1 MHNLP
6 VIFLMGPTCSGK
18 TALAV
23 ELVRRLP
30 LDIVSVDSAL
40 VYRGLEIGAA
50 RPDAETLAVAPHR
63 LLGFRDPAEP
73 YSAADFR
80 EDALREIQAIHA
92 RRRIPL
98 LVGGTM
104 LYFRTLVTGLA
115 DLPAAD
121 ANTRADIEA
130 EASRLGWPAMH
141 DKLAEVD
148 PATAARLKPNDS
160 QRIQRALEVWL
171 LTGEPLASLHARD
184 TSVPLSDIGHGP
196 TPAFPY
202 TFQSLAVA
210 PCSRAELHDRI
221 ARRFRQML
229 DDGLVEEVA
238 QLKRRPDLTRELPA
252 IRSVGYRQ
260 VWDYLEGNCEYETM
274 IERGIVATRQL
285 AKRQFTWL
293 RRWPELTWLDS
304 DTPDLVN
311 RTEALLAPLVESL
324 LSTR

>member
-1 MHNLP
+1 
-6 VIFLMGPTCSGK
+6 MGPTCSGK

-30 LDIVSVDSAL
+30 LEIVSVDSAL
-40 VYRGLEIGAA
+40 VYRGLDIGAA
-50 RPDAETLAVAPHR
+50 RPDAATLAAAPHR
-63 LLGFRDPAEP
+63 LLGIRDPAEP

-80 EDALREIQAIHA
+80 ADALREIRDIHDGG
-92 RRRIPL
+92 RVPL

-104 LYFRTLVTGLA
+104 LYFSTLVTGLA
-115 DLPAAD
+115 DLPPAD
-121 ANTRADIEA
+121 PQVRAEIEA
-130 EASRLGWPAMH
+130 EAKRVGWPALH
-141 DKLAEVD
+141 ARLAAVD
-148 PATAARLKPNDS
+148 AVTAARLKPHDS
-160 QRIQRALEVWL
+160 QRIQRALEVWR
-171 LTGEPLASLHARD
+171 LTGEPLSQRHARD
-184 TSVPLSDIGHGP
+184 ASVSLSDIGHGP

-202 TFQSLAVA
+202 TFRSLAVA
-210 PCSRAELHDRI
+210 PRSRAELHERI

-238 QLKRRPDLTRELPA
+238 RLRRRPDLTRELPA

-260 VWDYLEGNCEYETM
+260 VWDYLEGNCEYEGM

-304 DTPDLVN
+304 DDPGLVDHA
-311 RTEALLAPLVESL
+311 EALLAPLVESL
-324 LSTR
+324 FSSR